1 MNPLQI
7 TIITILVLL
16 VVTFGITYLVRT
28 KYYQKIDQ
36 LDQEKNDVL
45 KKAPYNELKEV
56 SDLHISGQSFE
67 LRKKLEQQWHSIESV
82 KYPRLENNLFDAE
95 QATDRYRL
103 MEAKKNQSEAEE
115 ALAEINQEMEAL
127 QTDLI
132 GLIEREQANLVKIDL
147 IKKRYHEIRKSLL
160 AYSFSFGP
168 ASETFE
174 DNLREMETDFSKFS
188 DITISGDHEE
198 ANIVV
203 ERLNNDIEEMEQQMK
218 DVPPLLDILEDE
230 YVEQFDDLENGY
242 HEMSDAG
249 YLFPED
255 TVLEDLGKLRT
266 DKKHILDRIRKLEL
280 EEAEKETEALA
291 NEINA
296 MYDRMEMEYQAK
308 PATFELLEDSKRAL
322 YFLQE
327 ENRRLV
333 SAEQRLSQ
341 SYILIHDE
349 AAKIAKLAEQVK
361 EAREEYVFLEDRMKH
376 KALPYSVAYER
387 LADLFDQLGNLNEE
401 YNKVSNHLEDYRVQE
416 LAFKDELYQM
426 EQQMYRM
433 KRRLENERLPGLPDD
448 YLELFFSTTERIER
462 FDSELSRP
470 KINLVDIQK
479 NYEICEEDVRQLEN
493 MADEMVRQVELTER
507 TSQRLYRYKDT
518 HKGILE
524 TIRYSESLFSED
536 YDYETS
542 LRLVKEKLE
551 NIAPGEFAKVLNAY
565 EAENQA
571 SVDE

>member
-7 TIITILVLL
+7 TITIILVLL
-16 VVTFGITYLVRT
+16 VVTFGITYLVRS
-28 KYYQKIDQ
+28 KYYQKIDL

-45 KKAPYNELKEV
+45 KKAPYDELIEV
-56 SDLHISGQSFE
+56 RALTISGQSFE
-67 LRKKLEQQWHSIESV
+67 LRKKLEEQWYSIESV
-82 KYPRLENNLFDAE
+82 KYPQLENNLFDAE

-103 MEAKKNQSEAEE
+103 MEAKKSQNAAEE
-115 ALAEINQEMEAL
+115 ALDDINKEIEAL
-127 QTDLI
+127 QADLV
-132 GLIEREQANLVKIDL
+132 GLIEREQANLVKIDE

-174 DNLREMETDFSKFS
+174 SKLREMEAYFSKFS
-188 DITISGDHEE
+188 NMTISGDHEE

-203 ERLNNDIEEMEQQMK
+203 ERLNKDIAEMEQQMK
-218 DVPPLLDILEDE
+218 DVPPLLDTLEDE
-230 YVEQFDDLENGY
+230 YVEQFEDLENGY
-242 HEMSDAG
+242 HQMSDAG
-249 YLFPED
+249 YLFPD
-255 TVLEDLGKLRT
+255 DNVLEDLEKLKT
-266 DKKHILDRIRKLEL
+266 DKKHILGRIRALEL
-280 EEAEKETEALA
+280 VEAEKETDALA
-291 NEINA
+291 EQINE
-296 MYDRMEMEYQAK
+296 MYDRMEVEYQAK
-308 PATFELLEDSKRAL
+308 PASYEMLEDNKRAL

-349 AAKIAKLAEQVK
+349 SSMIEKLVERVK
-361 EAREEYVFLEDRMKH
+361 EAREEYAFLEDRMKH

-387 LADLFDQLGNLNEE
+387 LEKLFDELGRLNEE
-401 YNKVSNHLEDYRVQE
+401 YNKISNHLDSYRVQE
-416 LAFKDELYQM
+416 LEYKDHLYRM

-470 KINLVDIQK
+470 KIDLVEIQK
-479 NYEICEEDVRQLEN
+479 NFEICEEDVRQLEN
-493 MADEMVRQVELTER
+493 MADDMIRQVELTER
-507 TSQRLYRYKDT
+507 TSRRLYRYKDT

-536 YDYETS
+536 FDYETS

-551 NIAPGEFAKVLNAY
+551 NIAPGDFAEVLQAY
-565 EAENQA
+565 EAENQE
-571 SVDE
+571 SLEE

>member
-7 TIITILVLL
+7 TITIILVLL
-16 VVTFGITYLVRT
+16 VVTFGITYLVRS
-28 KYYQKIDQ
+28 KYYQKIDL

-45 KKAPYNELKEV
+45 KKAPYDELTEV
-56 SDLHISGQSFE
+56 RALTISGQSFE
-67 LRKKLEQQWHSIESV
+67 LRKKLEEQWYSIESV
-82 KYPRLENNLFDAE
+82 KYPQLENNLFDAE

-103 MEAKKNQSEAEE
+103 MEAKKSQNAAEE
-115 ALAEINQEMEAL
+115 ALDDINKEIEAL
-127 QTDLI
+127 QADLV
-132 GLIEREQANLVKIDL
+132 GLIEREQANLVKIDE

-174 DNLREMETDFSKFS
+174 SKLREMEAYFSKFS
-188 DITISGDHEE
+188 NMTISGDHEE

-203 ERLNNDIEEMEQQMK
+203 ERLNKDIAEMEQQMK
-218 DVPPLLDILEDE
+218 DVPPLLDTLEDE
-230 YVEQFDDLENGY
+230 YVEQFEDLENGY
-242 HEMSDAG
+242 HQMSDAG
-249 YLFPED
+249 YLFPDD
-255 TVLEDLGKLRT
+255 TVLEDLEKLKT
-266 DKKHILDRIRKLEL
+266 DKKHILGRIRALEL
-280 EEAEKETEALA
+280 VEAEKETDALA
-291 NEINA
+291 EQINE
-296 MYDRMEMEYQAK
+296 MYDRMEVEYQAK
-308 PATFELLEDSKRAL
+308 PASYEMLEDNKRAL

-349 AAKIAKLAEQVK
+349 SSMIEKLVERVK
-361 EAREEYVFLEDRMKH
+361 EAREEYAFLEDRMKH

-387 LADLFDQLGNLNEE
+387 LEKLFDELGRLNEE
-401 YNKVSNHLEDYRVQE
+401 YNKISNHLDSYRVQE
-416 LAFKDELYQM
+416 LEYKDHLYRM

-470 KINLVDIQK
+470 KIDLVEIQK
-479 NYEICEEDVRQLEN
+479 NFEICEEDVRQLEN
-493 MADEMVRQVELTER
+493 MADDMIRQVELTER
-507 TSQRLYRYKDT
+507 TSRRLYRYKDT

-536 YDYETS
+536 FDYETS

-551 NIAPGEFAKVLNAY
+551 NIAPGDFAEVLQAY
-565 EAENQA
+565 EAENQE
-571 SVDE
+571 SLEE

>member
-308 PATFELLEDSKRAL
+308 PATFELLEDNKRAL

-376 KALPYSVAYER
+376 KALPYSVAYAQ

>member
-280 EEAEKETEALA
+280 EDAEKETEALA